1 MKKRVLVP
9 IKILAFALSTGCTA
23 PEPVKAAQS
32 EPPAPIAST
41 PPALPPVATV
51 DPRER
56 QDLPIDIGNPMIN
69 TLRAE
74 LARDKNAL
82 GHADRYR
89 PLCDKDGYPLVG
101 NLNRKGHIEFEP
113 SQICRAI
120 REEASKR

>member
-9 IKILAFALSTGCTA
+9 IKILAFALSAGCTA
-23 PEPVKAAQS
+23 PEPVK
-32 EPPAPIAST
+32 EPPRAAPEVATTHSP
-41 PPALPPVATV
+41 PPAATAE
-51 DPRER
+51 PEPKR
-56 QDLPIDIGNPMIN
+56 DLLIDIGDPRIN

-82 GHADRYR
+82 DHAEHYR

-101 NLNRKGHIEFEP
+101 NLQRKGPIEFEP

-120 REEASKR
+120 REKAKAR